1 LAHRN
6 TVFKQLLDLVPR
18 HDFEKLA
25 AAHHIGQKLRATSR
39 WSQFVGLLLGQLAG
53 CRSLREIVTQLQA
66 HASAHYQL
74 GVKSLPRETFSR
86 LNRNQ
91 PSELYQALYGWLLQ
105 RCQARTPQRRKG
117 PQVLLDASLIDLT
130 QHCDWAYY
138 ANGKQAMKLH
148 IGLDGRT
155 ELPIVAE
162 VTAGRDSDLSVAWT
176 LSFEPGTTLVF
187 DRGYMQF
194 SYFKSLMDKDIF
206 FVTRRQKKTPYDV
219 IRQAE
224 GALGDGV
231 LADQTVQFTG
241 ERARQ
246 AKIGVLRLVT
256 YHDSASDRTYEFLT
270 NHFDLSAEA
279 IAQCYRARWQVE
291 LFFKWVK
298 QHLKLSSFLGRN
310 RNAVLSQ
317 IWVAL
322 ISYLLLW
329 LLRAQARHSGR
340 ILDVLRPL
348 RLSLFL
354 HRDLIALIRGDPPKP
369 QTPHPQA
376 QLAFS

>member
-1 LAHRN
+1 MAHRS
-6 TVFKQLLDLVPR
+6 TVFKQLLDFVPR

-25 AAHHIGQKLRATSR
+25 AEHHVGQKLRATSR

-53 CRSLREIVTQLQA
+53 CRSLREIVAQLEA
-66 HASAHYQL
+66 HASARYHL
-74 GVKSLPRETFSR
+74 GVKSLPRQTFSR

-91 PSELYQALYGWLLQ
+91 PSDLYKALYGWLLQ
-105 RCQARTPQRRKG
+105 RCQARTPQRRSA
-117 PQVLLDASLIDLT
+117 PRVLLDASLIDLT

-148 IGLDGRT
+148 LGLDGQT
-155 ELPIVAE
+155 ELPIIAE
-162 VTAGRDSDLSVAWT
+162 VTAGRDSDLSVARG
-176 LSFEPGTTLVF
+176 LSFEPGTTVVF
-187 DRGYMQF
+187 DRGYLQF
-194 SYFKSLMDKDIF
+194 SFFKSLMDRGIF
-206 FVTRRQKKTPYDV
+206 FVTRRQKNTPFDL
-219 IRQAE
+219 ISQAD
-224 GALGDGV
+224 GALGNGV
-231 LADQTVQFTG
+231 LADQIIQFTG

-256 YHDSASDRTYEFLT
+256 YHDEASDRTYEFLT

-279 IAQCYRARWQVE
+279 IAACYRARWQVE

-310 RNAVLSQ
+310 RNAVLTQ

-329 LLRAQARHSGR
+329 LLRAQVRYSGR
-340 ILDVLRPL
+340 ILDVLRLL

-354 HRDLIALIRGDPPKP
+354 HRDLIALIRGDPPDS
-369 QTPHPQA
+369 QIPHPQT
-376 QLAFS
+376 QIAFS